1 MKKQVVFACD
11 IGGSKLLCGFVSE
24 NGDTIDTEKAL
35 LSPDITTEMI
45 ENHLRNMYTILSQ
58 RNPEYQP
65 IACGMT
71 IPGLADAENGIWQYA
86 CFTGISD
93 YSIASRMGAILHLPV
108 SIENDVNAC
117 ALAEK
122 RYGDCRDCKNYL
134 WITVSN
140 GVGGGLV
147 LNGNVYRGAFG
158 GAGEIGHIVVEKNGS
173 LCPCGHKG

>member
-58 RNPEYQP
+58 RNPEHQP

-71 IPGLADAENGIWQYA
+71 IPGLADAENGI
-86 CFTGISD
+86 
-93 YSIASRMGAILHLPV
+93 
-108 SIENDVNAC
+108 
-117 ALAEK
+117 
-122 RYGDCRDCKNYL
+122 
-134 WITVSN
+134 
-140 GVGGGLV
+140 
-147 LNGNVYRGAFG
+147 
-158 GAGEIGHIVVEKNGS
+158 
-173 LCPCGHKG
+173 